1 MTPFVLFDPETGVI
15 LRRGYAPADAIALVR
30 RPNESI
36 KIGKGR
42 SASHFVDPKNGEIQ
56 EKKPILIKPNK
67 EKGKPNEE
75 MKFTDLPEGAQVT
88 FFGPNGKEIAKGMP
102 DTVRRTRFK
111 PKQPGRY
118 RVRVE
123 HPHYLPA
130 DLEFDVSP
138 Q

>member
-1 MTPFVLFDPETGVI
+1 MTPFILFDPDTGVI

-36 KIGKGR
+36 KVGNGR
-42 SASHFVDPKNGEIQ
+42 PESHFVDPKNGEIQ

-75 MKFTDLPEGAQVT
+75 IAFTDLPEGAQVT
-88 FFGPNGKEIAKGMP
+88 FFGPNGNEIAKGMP
-102 DTVRRTRFK
+102 DSVRQAKFK
-111 PKQPGRY
+111 PKRKGRY

-123 HPHYLPA
+123 HPHHLSA
-130 DLEFDVSP
+130 DLEFEVSP